1 MTIGILWEF
10 FEFAADK
17 YVKSDMQKDRIV
29 TSVNS
34 VLINDNKENV
44 PIRIDNIEYT
54 IIYGKDVTP
63 EELEAVENHIAENY
77 DNLEYESIEGGQD
90 VYSFILA
97 IE

>member
-1 MTIGILWEF
+1 MRNILIH
-10 FEFAADK
+10 FAIKYNGDYIKILSAIKDK
-17 YVKSDMQKDRIV
+17 EIV
-29 TSVNS
+29 
-34 VLINDNKENV
+34 
-44 PIRIDNIEYT
+44 T